1 MAAIKPAD
9 VVAYLNTIDQAT
21 TPAQKGT
28 LLEDL
33 VRAMIASI
41 PGVQFSEGRIR
52 NTFNSEEIDLCFW
65 NQGAKTGL
73 AVLPQTLLVECKNW
87 SRPVGAMEVCWFLTK
102 LKRRSLDFGILVAMN
117 GITGDSD
124 DLSEAHEIG
133 AYFLQQGVRLVV
145 LTRTDLEQFTTG
157 RALVK
162 LIQQKLLKL
171 TVGFRLQD

>member
-1 MAAIKPAD
+1 MAAIKAAE
-9 VVAYLNTIDQAT
+9 VATRLSALDQA
-21 TPAQKGT
+21 ASAAHKGT
-28 LLEDL
+28 MLEEL
-33 VRAMIASI
+33 VERIIASI
-41 PGVQFSEGRIR
+41 PGVNFSERRAR
-52 NTFNSEEIDLCFW
+52 NYFNSEEIDLCFW
-65 NQGAKTGL
+65 NDGEDNGL
-73 AVLPQTLLVECKNW
+73 FDLPQTLLVECKNW
-87 SRPVGAMEVCWFLTK
+87 SKPIGSMEVCWFLTK
-102 LKRRSLDFGILVAMN
+102 LKRRSLGFGILVAMN
-117 GITGDSD
+117 GVTGDAD